1 MFLKAKKFRTACAA
15 LIVLFAAQTAYAQ
28 DKPKPNG
35 VTISVVA
42 VQATKE
48 NNRPKHFDREILP
61 FRKSLAKLSYDTFRK
76 LKIVG
81 KSAPFGKTVKIPINE
96 QYTLYL
102 TPIERQK
109 DGRVRVK
116 ARITMKRKPNG
127 KTLDALKTTLSL
139 PQGKPLNLGGMK
151 LEKGHL
157 IIVLSVK
164 DSTLASSRERPP
176 P

>member
-1 MFLKAKKFRTACAA
+1 MFLKEKKSRTACAA

-28 DKPKPNG
+28 DKPKPDG
-35 VTISVVA
+35 ITISVVA

-48 NNRPKHFDREILP
+48 GNRPKHFDREITP
-61 FRKSLAKLSYDTFRK
+61 YRKSLVKLSYDTFRK
-76 LKIVG
+76 LKIVE
-81 KSAPFGKTVKIPINE
+81 KPAPFGKAAKITINE

-139 PQGKPLNLGGMK
+139 PSGKPLNLGGMK
-151 LEKGHL
+151 LEKGDL
-157 IIVLSVK
+157 IIVLTVK
-164 DSTLASSRERPP
+164 N
-176 P
+176 